1 VFDFRKDKPPELTL
15 TLDRADG
22 VYAPGEVIGITVAI
36 QPAKDYKVRAGRLR
50 LSGTEHFQ
58 YCTQVSTTDADGN
71 TTQSYSYEWGRNEF
85 YAEEAEFLGETTLAS
100 STPERFTFQ
109 TRLPANALPTCMGE
123 ILRVEWL
130 VEVKLDRPLAGDLN
144 AKVVV
149 RVPAPAPG
157 REAQPGEYGVSNEP
171 QEAEL
176 ALVLPGLEAVA
187 GQPFDGQLRILPR
200 KDFGAEVR
208 LELVRAENVPLS
220 QGHNQ
225 GKVFVLKLAGNTK
238 FKAGQQQ
245 VIAFRAPL
253 PPDAAPS
260 IQTEHG
266 ALTWTMKGIL
276 ARRLRRDTSITQ
288 EFSVFTGRAAN

>member
-1 VFDFRKDKPPELTL
+1 
-15 TLDRADG
+15 
-22 VYAPGEVIGITVAI
+22 VIGITVAI

-85 YAEEAEFLGETTLAS
+85 YAEDAEFLGETTLAS

-157 REAQPGEYGVSNEP
+157 REAQPGEYGVSDEP
-171 QEAEL
+171 REAEL
-176 ALVLPGLEAVA
+176 AL
-187 GQPFDGQLRILPR
+187 
-200 KDFGAEVR
+200 
-208 LELVRAENVPLS
+208 
-220 QGHNQ
+220 
-225 GKVFVLKLAGNTK
+225 